1 MKTNQ
6 TLAVFIGRFQ
16 PFHLG
21 HLDVVTRAF
30 AVADSAL
37 LLVGSA
43 YRPRSWKNPFSY
55 AERRAFIMAG
65 TQGLGKPVATL
76 PLVDTLH
83 NDRAW
88 TSNVRTAVMA
98 HIRRAGLD
106 PETTQVVLT
115 GFEKDASSQ
124 YLGWFPTW
132 EMLDASPKRHHG
144 MILNATDLREE
155 LFFGDATGMAPRF
168 GAAHVTPVMEWIAAN
183 PRAVDT
189 IRAEG
194 ALVAKYRQ
202 RTQAAEQVYGYP
214 IPVNTADAVV
224 VQSGHVLLVKRAAQP
239 GKGLW
244 ALPGGHIDPGETAL
258 DAALRELYKEAGLD
272 MPKGAMRGRLRERR
286 VFDHPERS
294 EKGWV
299 RTEAFVFDLQDRAQL
314 EKVKSGSDAAAARWV
329 PITEITPDTLFED
342 HFDIIHALVPEVPFA
357 YASILM
363 AQD

>member
-21 HLDVVTRAF
+21 HLDVVERALE
-30 AVADSAL
+30 VADSAL
-37 LLVGSA
+37 LLVGSS
-43 YRPRSWKNPFSY
+43 YRPRSWKNPFTY

-65 TQGLGKPVATL
+65 TAGLDKPVATL
-76 PLVDTLH
+76 PLVDTLY

-88 TSNVRTAVMA
+88 TTNVRTAVMA
-98 HIRRAGLD
+98 HMRKAGLD
-106 PETTQVVLT
+106 PATTQVVLT
-115 GFEKDASSQ
+115 GFEKDKSSR

-132 EMLDASPKRHHG
+132 KMLDASPKCHDG
-144 MILNATDLREE
+144 VVLNATDLRTG
-155 LFFGDATGMAPRF
+155 LFFGDADEMAQRF
-168 GAAHVTPVMEWIAAN
+168 GAAQVAPVMDWIAAN
-183 PRAVDT
+183 PDAVDT

-194 ALVAKYRQ
+194 AFVAKYQ
-202 RTQAAEQVYGYP
+202 KRTKAAEQVYGYA

-224 VQSGHVLLVKRAAQP
+224 VQSGHVLLVERAAQP
-239 GKGLW
+239 GKELW

-258 DAALRELYKEAGLD
+258 EAAIRELYEEAGLD
-272 MPKGAMRGRLRERR
+272 MPKGAMLGRLRERR

-299 RTEAFVFDLQDRAQL
+299 RTEAFVFDLQDRAKL
-314 EKVKSGSDAAAARWV
+314 EKVKSGSDAATARWV